1 MIRVG
6 LVDDQQMVRVGLK
19 MILESEDD
27 IVVCCQA
34 ASGEDAIVGAAEHRP
49 DVVLMD
55 IRMPGMDGLAATR
68 EVLRVAPDVRVVI
81 LTTFD
86 DDEYLYGALRAGAS
100 GFLLKSADGDSLVNA
115 VRVVAGGEALLA
127 PEVTRRVIE
136 QFARG
141 SVASSDDADI
151 GAVPPSSASPLQAAA
166 PPGQPPRTT
175 PEPQRHVPG
184 TEAIGDLSDR
194 EVQVL
199 QLMARGMSNQEIA
212 TELFVSSTTVKTHVS
227 HILTKLG
234 VRDRVQAVVEAYD
247 SDIVV
252 PRP

>member
-27 IVVCCQA
+27 IVVCCEA
-34 ASGEDAIVGAAEHRP
+34 ASGEAAIAGVAEHRP

-86 DDEYLYGALRAGAS
+86 DDEYLYGSLRAGAS

-141 SVASSDDADI
+141 PVKGADEAGQASAPLAAMVATDVGPADA
-151 GAVPPSSASPLQAAA
+151 SAA
-166 PPGQPPRTT
+166 PAD
-175 PEPQRHVPG
+175 HVP
-184 TEAIGDLSDR
+184 
-194 EVQVL
+194 
-199 QLMARGMSNQEIA
+199 
-212 TELFVSSTTVKTHVS
+212 
-227 HILTKLG
+227 
-234 VRDRVQAVVEAYD
+234 
-247 SDIVV
+247 
-252 PRP
+252 

>member
-27 IVVCCQA
+27 IVVCCEA
-34 ASGEDAIVGAAEHRP
+34 ASGEDAIAGAAEHRP

-68 EVLRVAPDVRVVI
+68 EVLRVAPGVRVVI

-141 SVASSDDADI
+141 PVKSPDDVGPAS
-151 GAVPPSSASPLQAAA
+151 VPPETATLMPPAA
-166 PPGQPPRTT
+166 PQD
-175 PEPQRHVPG
+175 PEEHVPSP
-184 TEAIGDLSDR
+184 EAIGDLSDR

-199 QLMARGMSNQEIA
+199 QLMARGMSNLEIA
-212 TELFVSSTTVKTHVS
+212 KELFVSSTTVKTHVS

-247 SDIVV
+247 SGIVL

>member
-27 IVVCCQA
+27 IVVCCEA
-34 ASGEDAIVGAAEHRP
+34 ASGEDAIAGAAEHRP

-68 EVLRVAPDVRVVI
+68 EVLRVAPEVRVVI

-141 SVASSDDADI
+141 PVRSPDDAEI
-151 GAVPPSSASPLQAAA
+151 TSGPAVAA
-166 PPGQPPRTT
+166 TVET
-175 PEPQRHVPG
+175 PATPQGPEEHVPSP
-184 TEAIGDLSDR
+184 EAIGDLSDR

-199 QLMARGMSNQEIA
+199 QLLARGMSNQEIA
-212 TELFVSSTTVKTHVS
+212 KELFVSNTTVKTHVS

-247 SDIVV
+247 SGIVL

>member
-27 IVVCCQA
+27 IVVCCEA
-34 ASGEDAIVGAAEHRP
+34 ASGEEAIAGAAEHLP

-68 EVLRVAPDVRVVI
+68 EVLRVAPSVRVVI

-141 SVASSDDADI
+141 PVENRDDAES
-151 GAVPPSSASPLQAAA
+151 GSETLNTAGTAAA
-166 PPGQPPRTT
+166 ALHAATLAAPDA
-175 PEPQRHVPG
+175 HVPSP
-184 TEAIGDLSDR
+184 EAIGDLSDR

-199 QLMARGMSNQEIA
+199 QLMARGMSNLEIA
-212 TELFVSSTTVKTHVS
+212 KELFVSSTTVKTHVS

-247 SDIVV
+247 SGIVL

>member
-19 MILESEDD
+19 MILESEGD
-27 IVVCCQA
+27 IEVCCE
-34 ASGEDAIVGAAEHRP
+34 ASNGADAVALATEHCP
-49 DVVLMD
+49 DVILMD
-55 IRMPGMDGLAATR
+55 VRMPGMDGLAATR
-68 EVLRVAPDVRVVI
+68 EVLKATPHSKVVI

-100 GFLLKSADGDSLVNA
+100 GFLLKSADGDTLVNA

-136 QFARG
+136 HFTSDSRAGQ
-141 SVASSDDADI
+141 DDATVAD
-151 GAVPPSSASPLQAAA
+151 APTLPPAAA
-166 PPGQPPRTT
+166 AH
-175 PEPQRHVPG
+175 EPSA
-184 TEAIGDLSDR
+184 EAIGDLSDR
-194 EVQVL
+194 EVEVL
-199 QLMARGMSNQEIA
+199 QLMARGLSNQEIA
-212 TELFVSSTTVKTHVS
+212 TELFVSNTTVKTHVS

-247 SDIVV
+247 SGIVL
-252 PRP
+252 PRG

>member
-1 MIRVG
+1 MIRVA
-6 LVDDQQMVRVGLK
+6 LVDDQAMVRVGLR

-27 IVVCCQA
+27 IEVVA
-34 ASGEDAIVGAAEHRP
+34 EATTGADAVGLVADHAP

-55 IRMPGMDGLAATR
+55 VRMPGMDGLAATR
-68 EVLRVAPDVRVVI
+68 EVLAAHPDARIVI

-86 DDEYLYGALRAGAS
+86 DDEYVYEALRAGAS
-100 GFLLKSADGDSLVNA
+100 GFLLKSVEGDALVAA

-136 QFARG
+136 QFART
-141 SVASSDDADI
+141 APTAEPDDAPPAE
-151 GAVPPSSASPLQAAA
+151 AV
-166 PPGQPPRTT
+166 
-175 PEPQRHVPG
+175 
-184 TEAIGDLSDR
+184 GDLSER
-194 EVQVL
+194 EVEVL
-199 QLMARGMSNQEIA
+199 RLMARGLSNQEIA
-212 TELFVSSTTVKTHVS
+212 AELYVSGTTVKTHVS

-247 SDIVV
+247 SGIVL

>member
-1 MIRVG
+1 MIRVA
-6 LVDDQQMVRVGLK
+6 LVDDQAMVRVGLR

-27 IVVCCQA
+27 IRVIAEATSGAEA
-34 ASGEDAIVGAAEHRP
+34 AGIVSAHAP

-55 IRMPGMDGLAATR
+55 VRMPGMDGLTATR
-68 EVLRVAPDVRVVI
+68 EVLAAHPGTRIVI

-86 DDEYLYGALRAGAS
+86 DDEYVYEALRAGAS
-100 GFLLKSADGDSLVNA
+100 GFLLKSVDGDALVSA

-136 QFARG
+136 QFART
-141 SVASSDDADI
+141 AP
-151 GAVPPSSASPLQAAA
+151 AVPEDHTPS
-166 PPGQPPRTT
+166 
-175 PEPQRHVPG
+175 PEAV
-184 TEAIGDLSDR
+184 GDLSDR
-194 EVQVL
+194 EVEVL
-199 QLMARGMSNQEIA
+199 RLMARGLSNQEIA
-212 TELFVSSTTVKTHVS
+212 AELFVSSTTVKTHVS

-247 SDIVV
+247 SGIVL